1 MLKIL
6 KFLFNPNMFTFYLG
20 GDEPAAAPTNQTVT
34 QTSIPDYAKPYV
46 ETMLGKMQALQDQP
60 YQAYGGQRIAEF
72 SPMQQQAFGR
82 TANQQ
87 VAGQLAPAS
96 QMAGMAGLASL
107 GTNYQGNQFANQYQA
122 PGGYQT
128 GQFGMMQTQAPSLQQ
143 YQMGPAQQVQASS
156 FTQPGALGAY
166 MSPYI
171 QGALAP
177 QMEEARR
184 QAGITA
190 QQQAGQAA
198 QQGAFGG
205 ARHGIVEAENAR
217 NLGTLQSQ
225 IYGSGMQNAFQSAQ
239 GQFNAE
245 QQASLAAQQANQ
257 QAGLTVGGQNLQA
270 LLGTQQFG
278 AGQNLQSQLA
288 NQQAFQQAQQQQE
301 QSRQFGYGQD
311 MTAAQLAAQYGMGA
325 QQATEQSKQFGAT
338 LGLQGLAQAGQ
349 MANTLGTLG
358 QQQFGQEQAIT
369 GAQAA
374 AGQQQQNLQQ
384 SQLQQQYQDFL
395 TQRGYPQQQLA
406 AMSDMLRGLP
416 ISQST
421 QQQYTA
427 PPSMLSQVAGAGLAA
442 YGATKKEGGIIKMA
456 KGGVVKRPAGLADLA
471 IHNMG

>member
-96 QMAGMAGLASL
+96 QMAGLAGLGSL
-107 GTNYQGNQFANQYQA
+107 GAG
-122 PGGYQT
+122 
-128 GQFGMMQTQAPSLQQ
+128 QQ
-143 YQMGPAQQVQASS
+143 YAQQATNP
-156 FTQPGALGAY
+156 FAMGAY

-171 QGALAP
+171 QNALTP
-177 QMEEARR
+177 QMDEARR
-184 QAGITA
+184 QSEITG
-190 QQQAGQAA
+190 QQQASQAV

-205 ARHGIVEAENAR
+205 ARTGIVEAERQR
-217 NLGTLQSQ
+217 NLGTLQNQ
-225 IYGSGMQNAFQSAQ
+225 IYGTGMQNAFQSAQ
-239 GQFNAE
+239 
-245 QQASLAAQQANQ
+245 
-257 QAGLTVGGQNLQA
+257 
-270 LLGTQQFG
+270 
-278 AGQNLQSQLA
+278 
-288 NQQAFQQAQQQQE
+288 QAQ
-301 QSRQFGYGQD
+301 
-311 MTAAQLAAQYGMGA
+311 
-325 QQATEQSKQFGAT
+325 QFGAT
-338 LGLQGLAQAGQ
+338 LGLQGLGQGIQAAGQ
-349 MANTLGTLG
+349 LGQLG

-395 TQRGYPQQQLA
+395 TQRGYQKQQLA
-406 AMSDMLRGLP
+406 DMSDMLRGLP
-416 ISQST
+416 MSQST